1 MAPLLEMTDN
11 GNNPV
16 TTPEVPLVQLTEA
29 GKEISRASRQRQI
42 QQELIAS
49 KSKLSKDVNTV
60 KKILG
65 QYQADFPNDDLSNE
79 VQLEDAAE
87 VVRV

>member
-11 GNNPV
+11 GNNQV

-29 GKEISRASRQRQI
+29 GKEISRASKQRRIEQD
-42 QQELIAS
+42 LKSS

-60 KKILG
+60 AKMLDA
-65 QYQADFPNDDLSNE
+65 YQTDFPNDDLTSE
-79 VQLEDAAE
+79 VQLEEAAD
-87 VVRV
+87 VI